1 MAVQSG
7 KNEKAKLV
15 KDLNEKFTRATSVIV
30 TDYKGLAVKDLSEIR
45 NRLRGC
51 SAEYKVV
58 KNTLALRAAEGTDV
72 RNLHDYFTG
81 TTGVV
86 MSYGDI
92 VAPMKTLL
100 DYAAKLE
107 PFKIKAGVLD
117 GAVLNPAMIKDVAN
131 LPSREVLLAKALG
144 SMKSPMFG
152 LASTLHGVLRQF
164 VYVVNAVKQSKEKTQ

>member
-7 KNEKAKLV
+7 KKEKAKLI
-15 KDLNEKFTRATSVIV
+15 KDLNDKFSRATSVIL
-30 TDYKGLAVKDLSEIR
+30 TDYKGLNVKDLSDVR

-58 KNTLALRAAEGTDV
+58 KNTLALRAAEGTGV
-72 RNLHDYFTG
+72 QNLNDYFTG

-86 MSYGDI
+86 MSFGDI

-100 DYAAKLE
+100 DYSGKLAS
-107 PFKIKAGVLD
+107 FKIKVGVLE
-117 GAVLNPAMIKDVAN
+117 GAVLSPAMIKEVAN
-131 LPSREVLLAKALG
+131 LPSREVLLSKALG
-144 SMKSPMFG
+144 GMMSPMFG

-164 VYVVNAVKQSKEKTQ
+164 VYVINAVKQSREN

>member
-15 KDLNEKFTRATSVIV
+15 KELNDKFSRATSVIL
-30 TDYKGLAVKDLSEIR
+30 TDYKGLTVKNLSDIR

-51 SAEYKVV
+51 NAEYKVV
-58 KNTLALRAAEGTDV
+58 KNTLALRAADGTDV
-72 RNLHDYFTG
+72 QNLHDYFTG

-86 MSYGDI
+86 VSYGDI
-92 VAPMKTLL
+92 VTPMKTLL
-100 DYAAKLE
+100 DYANKLE
-107 PFKIKAGVLD
+107 PFKIKAGVLE
-117 GAVLNPAMIKDVAN
+117 GSVLSPAMIKDVAN

-144 SMKSPMFG
+144 GMKAPMFG

-164 VYVVNAVKQSKEKTQ
+164 AYVINAVKQAKENR